1 MAAPIGLMAR
11 SARLFVCRPND
22 EVLAAD
28 MDDAEGPDACYAI
41 Q

>member
-1 MAAPIGLMAR
+1 MVR
-11 SARLFVCRPND
+11 SALLLVCRPND

-28 MDDAEGPDACYAI
+28 MDDAQGPDDCYAI